1 MLPSLGAAGAALSRC
16 KWEIQIWGHKWG
28 PQTEFA
34 HVKLP
39 EMMEYDPNREARKAD
54 PRTALSVLHM
64 PSLPVPPRKVPSIQ
78 MHHKGSGNDLSTK
91 TLNPTPCLLHAQD
104 MSLPLSL
111 ETAAGS
117 RGPCGSHPHERGHAG
132 CTSESSD
139 SCKPCPY
146 HYTAFKTEWP
156 YKPLAGHCSQ
166 FHQLSALSPA
176 RCSVQGWLAAS
187 FAVGQVALFPGTAS

>member
-1 MLPSLGAAGAALSRC
+1 MGLVLPSLGAAGAALSRC

-117 RGPCGSHPHERGHAG
+117 HVDPIPTTEDMRAVPLRALTRASRVHTITLPLKQSGPTNLLLGI
-132 CTSESSD
+132 
-139 SCKPCPY
+139 
-146 HYTAFKTEWP
+146 
-156 YKPLAGHCSQ
+156 
-166 FHQLSALSPA
+166 ALSSISSQP
-176 RCSVQGWLAAS
+176 
-187 FAVGQVALFPGTAS
+187 